1 MYLQEMLEVVIG
13 VIFAWM
19 LLSIAVLQI
28 QEIIA
33 SYLEKRSSDLEMV
46 IRDMLN
52 DKDKVKKFYDH
63 PLIRSLSKPTK
74 LSAKEEKKAAE
85 LESQDVLSLGEKRL
99 LSKLRQRP
107 SYIPSSNF
115 ASALFDIVI
124 DAGTENSL
132 VQCAIKDMRPALDRL
147 QADDREKAN
156 AIVEGICQL
165 GQTAAKSK
173 AGIEFQEGVKDE
185 LKKQIS
191 NLGLEYKDLR
201 PYTNQ
206 LTALINSNQYDLG
219 ALFKS
224 ELVVDQLRVGG
235 QALLAE
241 NPKLGQSI
249 NSLLVGIEEYAGS
262 ADKALALG
270 RKNVEDWFNSTM
282 DRLSGWYKRW
292 AQVWA
297 FVIGFSIALLFNV
310 DSLYMAQQL
319 WRNPATRLAAATYI
333 QNYVQTNAQNN
344 IPEDTVLS
352 AVQGDI
358 QKLNFPMGWKQGEI
372 ITAKANEKYAAEN
385 FTVAGEFL
393 AGGNTDFLSKATK
406 LFSANGPAK
415 LLFFTATDMA
425 GICVKN
431 LDANGAVQ
439 PLCYEIK
446 DAPRDLGGV
455 LAKLAGCLITALAAL
470 QGAPFW
476 FDTLKKIVN
485 VRSTGANPIEK
496 PKQGA
501 APAQA

>member
-1 MYLQEMLEVVIG
+1 LKT
-13 VIFAWM
+13 
-19 LLSIAVLQI
+19 QI
-28 QEIIA
+28 
-33 SYLEKRSSDLEMV
+33 R
-46 IRDMLN
+46 
-52 DKDKVKKFYDH
+52 
-63 PLIRSLSKPTK
+63 
-74 LSAKEEKKAAE
+74 
-85 LESQDVLSLGEKRL
+85 
-99 LSKLRQRP
+99 
-107 SYIPSSNF
+107 
-115 ASALFDIVI
+115 
-124 DAGTENSL
+124 
-132 VQCAIKDMRPALDRL
+132 
-147 QADDREKAN
+147 
-156 AIVEGICQL
+156 
-165 GQTAAKSK
+165 
-173 AGIEFQEGVKDE
+173 
-185 LKKQIS
+185 
-191 NLGLEYKDLR
+191 NLGMRYKDLT

-206 LTALINSNQYDLG
+206 LTALINSNQHDLG

-224 ELVVDQLRVGG
+224 ELVVDQLRVGA

-241 NPKLGQSI
+241 NNKLGESI
-249 NSLLVGIEEYAGS
+249 NSLLVGIEEYAGG

-297 FVIGFSIALLFNV
+297 FAIGFTIALLFNV

-333 QNYVQTNAQNN
+333 QNYVETNAKNSQ
-344 IPEDTVLS
+344 PEDTVLS

-358 QKLNFPMGWKQGEI
+358 QKLNFPVGWKQGAI
-372 ITAKANEKYAAEN
+372 ITAKADEKYATEN
-385 FTVAGEFL
+385 FSVAGGFL
-393 AGGNTDFLSKATK
+393 ATGNTDFTSKATK

-431 LDANGAVQ
+431 LDANGTVQ

-455 LAKLAGCLITALAAL
+455 LSKLAGCLVTALAAL

-496 PKQGA
+496 PKESA
-501 APAQA
+501 AAA